1 MIYLYISKLKAVLN
15 ASPIVEGY
23 KVKKE
28 IVGSFVGQ
36 IILEITLND
45 GSILHGFEYVVVT
58 KGKIVREKYRY
69 HWMSENELVRRWDNA
84 PHHRVI
90 ETFPFHIHTKSEI
103 LPSKEV
109 RLEDILKSI
118 ERIRLIPGYDN
129 T

>member
-1 MIYLYISKLKAVLN
+1 MIYSYFSKLKAALN
-15 ASPIVEGY
+15 ATPIVEGY

-36 IILEITLND
+36 MN
-45 GSILHGFEYVVVT
+45 
-58 KGKIVREKYRY
+58 
-69 HWMSENELVRRWDNA
+69 ENGLIRRWDNA

-109 RLEDILKSI
+109 RLEDILKII
-118 ERIRLIPGYDN
+118 ERIRLP
-129 T
+129 